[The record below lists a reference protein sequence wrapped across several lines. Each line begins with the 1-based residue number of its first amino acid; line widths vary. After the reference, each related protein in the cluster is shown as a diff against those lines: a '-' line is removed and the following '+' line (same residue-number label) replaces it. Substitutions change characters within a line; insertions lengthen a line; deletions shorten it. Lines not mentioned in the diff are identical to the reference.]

1 MSTRLCEGGCG
12 REVSS
17 RRRRCPACKK
27 AYRAAKARD
36 TYRAVRDR
44 MADRYDG
51 DDEVPV
57 PEVVVDYSG
66 GGAHRP
72 TGRQPAR
79 NNVRHDTARR
89 VAMDYQAR
97 QIQEAEMADQSSWDR
112 VMGRHTAD
120 DRSTLF
126 PAPSLGP
133 ERGFR
138 GGRETPAVTD
148 FHAAGMAYRPSP
160 AAGQRMAAAQ
170 AHDRWGGRV
179 SPGPPIHS
187 SQISS
192 AVPYVEQRER
202 VQVEQ
207 ERQASEHI
215 RSMAAG
221 WRRG

>member
-1 MSTRLCEGGCG
+1 MSARLCEGQCG

-17 RRRRCPACKK
+17 RRRRCPECKR
-27 AYRAAKARD
+27 AYRAQKARD
-36 TYRAVRDR
+36 TYWSVRDR
-44 MADRYDG
+44 MAGRYDG

-79 NNVRHDTARR
+79 NNPRHDTARR
-89 VAMDYQAR
+89 LQMDC
-97 QIQEAEMADQSSWDR
+97 EDQHVGDSDMLSWDR
-112 VMGRHTAD
+112 VVNRAPDNTV
-120 DRSTLF
+120 LF
-126 PAPSLGP
+126 PAP
-133 ERGFR
+133 GFR
-138 GGRETPAVTD
+138 GGREAPPITD
-148 FHAAGMAYRPSP
+148 FQAAGMAYRPSP

-179 SPGPPIHS
+179 QPAPPVAS
-187 SQISS
+187 SQLSS
-192 AVPYVEQRER
+192 SVPYVEQRER
-202 VQVEQ
+202 VQAEQ